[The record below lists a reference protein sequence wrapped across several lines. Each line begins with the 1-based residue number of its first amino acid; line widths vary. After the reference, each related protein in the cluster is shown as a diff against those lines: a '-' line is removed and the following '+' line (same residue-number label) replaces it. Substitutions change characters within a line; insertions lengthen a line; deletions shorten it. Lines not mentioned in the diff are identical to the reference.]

1 MSYAVASALQEAVY
15 ERLTFDANV
24 YDLVQ
29 GAVYDGVPAG
39 TVPPLFISLGEEKVT
54 DRSDADG
61 YGALHEVVVS
71 VVSSANGFQS
81 AKRVAGAVSDALLG
95 APLVLGRGYLVGIW
109 FRGAEARRI
118 TRSGTRRIDMRFR
131 AQIQDSSL

>member
-1 MSYAVASALQEAVY
+1 MSYAVASALQEAIY
-15 ERLTFDANV
+15 ERLTFDAAV

-39 TVPPLFISLGEEKVT
+39 TVPPLFVSLGEEKVT

-61 YGALHEVVVS
+61 FGAVHEMVVS

-81 AKRVAGAVSDALLG
+81 AKRVAGAISDALLG
-95 APLVLGRGYLVGIW
+95 APLALERGYLVGIW
-109 FRGAEARRI
+109 FRGAQAKRVS
-118 TRSGTRRIDMRFR
+118 RSGTRRIDLRFR
-131 AQIQDSSL
+131 AQVQDNS

>member
-15 ERLTFDANV
+15 ERLTFDTGV

-39 TVPPLFISLGEEKVT
+39 TVPPLFVSLGEEKVT

-61 YGALHEVVVS
+61 YGAVHEMVVS

-81 AKRVAGAVSDALLG
+81 AKRVAGAISDALLRT
-95 APLVLGRGYLVGIW
+95 PLALERGYLVGIW
-109 FRGAEARRI
+109 FRDAQAKRAG
-118 TRSGTRRIDMRFR
+118 RSGTRRIDLRFR
-131 AQIQDSSL
+131 AQVQDNS